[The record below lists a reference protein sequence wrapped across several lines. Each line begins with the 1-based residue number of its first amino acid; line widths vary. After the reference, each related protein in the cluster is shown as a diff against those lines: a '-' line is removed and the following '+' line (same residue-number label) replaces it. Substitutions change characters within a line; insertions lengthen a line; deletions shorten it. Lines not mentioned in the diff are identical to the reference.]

1 MSTGYKI
8 EIVLMAIAFL
18 LIGSIFVISKTNSQE
33 PKIIT
38 TSKYEQTSST
48 FVVKINI
55 NTANL
60 NELMELDGIGEQ
72 TAKKIINYR
81 NDHSFKKIE
90 DIMNVS
96 GIGKKKFEELLSG
109 LIIKPQGKP
118 VLAPDTD
125 KRPELNT
132 AANDFMEE

>member
-60 NELMELDGIGEQ
+60 NELMELDGIGEL

-81 NDHSFKKIE
+81 NGHSFKKTE

-96 GIGKKKFEELLSG
+96 GIGKKKFEA
-109 LIIKPQGKP
+109 IKNYIT
-118 VLAPDTD
+118 V
-125 KRPELNT
+125 E
-132 AANDFMEE
+132 